1 MRTKQ
6 AITKKL
12 NIPAEKAW
20 QAIRDIGRLDVWFPI
35 IATCQ
40 VEGKSAGAHRYMTL
54 EEGGKITDLIEEISD
69 SNKRFV
75 YLRTESPF
83 PVTHYRGTVE
93 VFASYDGLAVVAWTI
108 DFDSAPGRQCSRGG
122 FGQERHLR
130 RDRRHGEG
138 SPITLTLEKNLRV
151 RKTGQKWR
159 RRVCAI
165 SHFRPLIGLTV
176 TR

>member
-12 NIPAEKAW
+12 KVPTEKAW

-40 VEGKSAGAHRYMTL
+40 VEGQGVGAHRHMTL
-54 EEGGKITDLIEEISD
+54 AEGGKITDLIEEISD
-69 SNKRFV
+69 SSQRLV

-93 VFASYDGLAVVAWTI
+93 VFDSYDSLATVVWTI
-108 DFDSAPGRQCSRGG
+108 DFDSAPEDSAAVA
-122 FGQERHLR
+122 ELV
-130 RDRRHGEG
+130 
-138 SPITLTLEKNLRV
+138 KN
-151 RKTGQKWR
+151 
-159 RRVCAI
+159 AI
-165 SHFRPLIGLTV
+165 SDGIDGMEKDLH
-176 TR
+176 